1 MNTTLIE
8 TSSRIPGIDRRAVK
22 RVYRGVRKLAILV
35 VALLWLS
42 PVVWIALTAFKPKVD
57 VFSLQM
63 LFRPTFAN
71 FIAAIHAPYLLWDR
85 LASSSIVAFLTLA
98 IAIPISATAAYAF
111 SRFKFPGGALWSVGL
126 LATQFL
132 PPVIIIIPLFVL
144 FRDLHLLDSYAGL
157 VIANLSFVV
166 PYAVWIMKGYFDT
179 LPLDIEEA
187 AQVDGASKLR
197 AFWDVVLPLARPGI
211 ATATIFSFVISWNEF
226 FYALILTRD
235 ATVTLP
241 VALMNA
247 RNEYGSEWE
256 VIAMLGLFITAPML
270 IAARY
275 IQRYFTKGLI
285 SGAVR

>member
-1 MNTTLIE
+1 MNTTPLERPI
-8 TSSRIPGIDRRAVK
+8 VL
-22 RVYRGVRKLAILV
+22 RGVSRRTIRRINHRLRKLAVLV

-42 PVVWIALTAFKPKVD
+42 PVIWIALTAFKPKVD
-57 VFSLQM
+57 VFSLR
-63 LFRPTFAN
+63 LFFRPTLAN
-71 FIAAIHAPYLLWDR
+71 FVAAIHEPYLLWDR

-111 SRFKFPGGALWSVGL
+111 SRFRFPGGSLWSVGL

-132 PPVIIIIPLFVL
+132 PPVIVIIPLFVL
-144 FRDLHLLDSYAGL
+144 FRNLNLLDSYAGL

-179 LPLDIEEA
+179 LPPDIEEA
-187 AQVDGASKLR
+187 AQVDGASRLR

-235 ATVTLP
+235 RTVTLP

-247 RNEYGSEWE
+247 RNEFGSEWE
-256 VIAMLGLFITAPML
+256 IIAMLGLFITAPML